1 MQGTVRDCDG
11 ESNTDFVKVSWTSGQ
26 TNLYRLGH
34 LGKVDL
40 KCVREA
46 SGGSYYPDH
55 LPILGETLKHSFRN
69 CLWLVS

>member
-1 MQGTVRDCDG
+1 MQGTMQDCHG
-11 ESNTDFVKVSWTSGQ
+11 ESSTGVVKVSWTSGQ
-26 TNLYRLGH
+26 TNVYRLGH

-55 LPILGETLKHSFRN
+55 LLILGETLKHSFRN
-69 CLWLVS
+69 YLCQ